1 MSAEKKISALVK
13 QIEQHNIAYYVKN
26 DPIISDSEYDLLLR
40 KLENLEKSNPEKILK
55 NSPTQ
60 RVGAKP
66 ENGFSPI
73 EHTMPMLSLSN
84 AMNEEEI
91 IAFHNKISKV
101 IGNNI
106 EYVAEPK
113 LDGVAVEVVYKNG
126 ELVHGSTRGDGYI
139 GEDITSNLKTIKSIP
154 LRLNSQFTCP
164 DLIELRGE
172 VFINKLEFK
181 KLNNKML
188 INEKNPF
195 ANPRNCASGSL
206 RQLDPQITASR
217 PLEINFYG
225 LGTCLGLDIENQFD
239 FIRNLPRLGLPSND
253 LIKKGSG
260 IDFLIHYY
268 ELMEQKRKE
277 LNYEIDGVVFKVNS
291 FEQQNILGNRSRS
304 PRWAIAGKLKSEQA
318 TTVIEDIVV
327 QVGRTGAITP
337 VAKLKPVKVGGV
349 IIGNATLHNQQ
360 EIDRKDIRIGDVV
373 LIHRAGD
380 VIPEVVKVIL
390 KRRSSESVRYS
401 LPNYCPSCNSK
412 LHKSDKE
419 AVLRCQ
425 NSHDCPKQKNAAVKH
440 FVSKNCMD
448 IEGFGDKLVE
458 QLIEQSKIKNISDIF
473 YLKYDDLITM
483 DRMADRSVNKLI
495 NSISK
500 SKNTYLWRFIHG
512 LGIKNIGESA
522 SKLLGLHYNSLE
534 NILNLKHDDLI
545 KLDEIGDIMAQSII
559 NFFSDE
565 SNLKSIHRCIE
576 GGVVFIEPVSN
587 LPLKDEKFTITGTI
601 ENYKRSE
608 LKKILEEKG
617 ARVSSSINSK
627 TNYLICGENP
637 GKKKLSDANKHK
649 IKILSQKELLKLIK
663 L

>member
-91 IAFHNKISKV
+91 IAFDNKISKV

-512 LGIKNIGESA
+512 LGIKNIGENA

>member
-1 MSAEKKISALVK
+1 MSVEKKISALVK
-13 QIEQHNIAYYVKN
+13 QIEQHNIAYYVNN

-91 IAFHNKISKV
+91 IAFDKKISKV

-113 LDGVAVEVVYKNG
+113 LDGVAVEVVYENG

-172 VFINKLEFK
+172 VFINKQNFK

-225 LGTCLGLDIENQFD
+225 LGTCIGLDIENQFD

-318 TTVIEDIVV
+318 TTIIEDIVV

-360 EIDRKDIRIGDVV
+360 EIDRKDIRIGDAV

-390 KRRSSESVRYS
+390 KKRSLKSVRYS
-401 LPNYCPSCNSK
+401 LPKYCPSCNSRLYK
-412 LHKSDKE
+412 TDKE

-425 NSHDCPKQKNAAVKH
+425 NSHDCPKQKNAAIKH

-483 DRMADRSVNKLI
+483 DRMADKSVNKLI

-500 SKNTYLWRFIHG
+500 SKNTHLWRFIHA
-512 LGIKNIGESA
+512 LGIKNIGENA
-522 SKLLGLHYNSLE
+522 SKILGSHYNSLE
-534 NILNLKHDDLI
+534 NILNLKHCDLI

-559 NFFSDE
+559 NFFSNE
-565 SNLKSIHRCIE
+565 NNLKSINRCIE

-637 GKKKLSDANKHK
+637 GKKKLSDAKKLK
-649 IKILSQKELLKLIK
+649 IKILSQKELLTLIK

>member
-1 MSAEKKISALVK
+1 MSVEKKISALVK

-91 IAFHNKISKV
+91 IAFDNKISKV

-206 RQLDPQITASR
+206 RQLDPQVTASR

-500 SKNTYLWRFIHG
+500 SKNTHLWRFIHG
-512 LGIKNIGESA
+512 LGIKNIGENA
-522 SKLLGLHYNSLE
+522 SKLLSSHYNSLK

-617 ARVSSSINSK
+617 ARVSSSINRK

-649 IKILSQKELLKLIK
+649 IKILSQKELLTLIK

>member
-1 MSAEKKISALVK
+1 MSVEKKISALVK

-91 IAFHNKISKV
+91 IAFDNKISKV

-188 INEKNPF
+188 INKKNPF

-206 RQLDPQITASR
+206 RQLDPQVTASR

-512 LGIKNIGESA
+512 LGIKNIGENA
-522 SKLLGLHYNSLE
+522 SKLLSSHYNSLK

-617 ARVSSSINSK
+617 ARVSSSINRK

-649 IKILSQKELLKLIK
+649 IKILSQKELLTLIK